1 MTIKCDN
8 RPVAAQSEYGPAAE
22 YLHLLSGPMWDG
34 AAGRRRRRSGR
45 ARWTMTNR
53 TLDHGI
59 PLGEASAEYDWW
71 IVSAPALAAELTPA
85 GMTVTS
91 TGDGLVV
98 ASGAARPA

>member
-1 MTIKCDN
+1 MGRGGGAST
-8 RPVAAQSEYGPAAE
+8 AAIR
-22 YLHLLSGPMWDG
+22 
-34 AAGRRRRRSGR
+34 AGQVDHDY
-45 ARWTMTNR
+45 R

-71 IVSAPALAAELTPA
+71 IVSAPALAAELTAA
-85 GMTVTS
+85 GMTVTT